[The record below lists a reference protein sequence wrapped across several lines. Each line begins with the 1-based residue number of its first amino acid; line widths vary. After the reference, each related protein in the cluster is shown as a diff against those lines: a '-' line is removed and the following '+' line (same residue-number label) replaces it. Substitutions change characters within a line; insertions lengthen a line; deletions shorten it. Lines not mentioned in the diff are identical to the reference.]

1 MQSSTAT
8 RRSRL
13 ALFAVVALA
22 VGLTLLSGVL
32 HGRLTQRWDNPATWA
47 AAVERLQ
54 HVPESFGDWQMESA
68 PALGK
73 SAIELLQCRGY
84 LHRVYRHRRTGRQ
97 LRVAVMVGPGS
108 RMSIHVP
115 EICYEA
121 DNYTLVAPRERI
133 EVARAGRSD
142 SFWSVRFRLN
152 DVSEQP
158 MQVLYAW
165 NRGDAWLAPRYPR
178 WSVAGAPVLYKLQ
191 LSSVGPIPV
200 RSEEGQEQDSDGV
213 AFLREFLPLLD
224 ASANLDRAPADANET
239 PAAAARDGQSTG
251 IHAELPNG
259 SPQARTRSG
268 PGDAGAVLCRSLW
281 AHPGVARATPPRNQT
296 LAIHDFPDSTASP

>member
-1 MQSSTAT
+1 MPSNTVT
-8 RRSRL
+8 HRSRL
-13 ALFAVVALA
+13 AAFAVVGLA
-22 VGLTLLSGVL
+22 VLLTLFSGAL
-32 HGRLTQRWDNPATWA
+32 HGRLTQRWDNEALWA
-47 AAVERLQ
+47 AAAARLQ
-54 HVPESFGDWQMESA
+54 HVPESFGNWQLEST
-68 PALGK
+68 PAMSK
-73 SAIELLQCRGY
+73 SAMELLQCRGY
-84 LHRVYRHRRTGRQ
+84 LHRVYRHRETGRQ

-121 DNYTLVAPRERI
+121 SNYTLVAPRERI
-133 EVARAGRSD
+133 AIARAGRTD

-191 LSSVGPIPV
+191 LSSVDPIQV
-200 RSEEGQEQDSDGV
+200 QAGEGQGQESVGV

-224 ASANLDRAPADANET
+224 AAANSDRAPAPSPQP
-239 PAAAARDGQSTG
+239 PAASAAATGLRSTEFTPDVPALIRPHRRD
-251 IHAELPNG
+251 
-259 SPQARTRSG
+259 
-268 PGDAGAVLCRSLW
+268 C
-281 AHPGVARATPPRNQT
+281 
-296 LAIHDFPDSTASP
+296 